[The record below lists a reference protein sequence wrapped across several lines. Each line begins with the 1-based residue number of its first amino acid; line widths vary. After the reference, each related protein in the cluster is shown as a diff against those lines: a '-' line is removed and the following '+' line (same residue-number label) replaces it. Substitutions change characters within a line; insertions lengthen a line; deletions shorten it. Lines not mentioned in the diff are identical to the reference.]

1 MYFLYFLAGAGLSF
15 GLFFIFCDILKVPTY
30 KTSRTMMG
38 MEKHFA
44 RKESRI
50 NSGLE
55 EIAVWLSKYMHI
67 RDFKKAQ
74 MQADLNTARMKITPE
89 RYMADCIVKAGVIG
103 CLAIPLIPIFPLGAA
118 VAAIAAVVYYFVLM
132 NELRKKV
139 NAHRLSVEM
148 ELVQMIF
155 TIERVLMHSRNV
167 MQMLENYRE
176 IAGDDMKQEID
187 ITLADMFSGNHE
199 QAISRLEIRVGS
211 MMMSDVCRG
220 LISVIR
226 GDDTTAYWINLQQKF
241 TEHQRS
247 QLKQKAEKIPQRVNR
262 LSMALL
268 FAFMALWLGAI
279 ILEMADSLGAMFGV
293 F

>member
-1 MYFLYFLAGAGLSF
+1 MVAL
-15 GLFFIFCDILKVPTY
+15 V
-30 KTSRTMMG
+30 
-38 MEKHFA
+38 
-44 RKESRI
+44 
-50 NSGLE
+50 
-55 EIAVWLSKYMHI
+55 AVI
-67 RDFKKAQ
+67 
-74 MQADLNTARMKITPE
+74 
-89 RYMADCIVKAGVIG
+89 
-103 CLAIPLIPIFPLGAA
+103 
-118 VAAIAAVVYYFVLM
+118 YYFVLM
-132 NELRKKV
+132 RELRKKV
-139 NAHRLSVEM
+139 NAHRQAVEM

-176 IAGDDMKQEID
+176 IAGEDMKQEIN
-187 ITLADMFSGNHE
+187 ITLADMFTGNHE

-279 ILEMADSLGAMFGV
+279 ILEMADSLGAMFGM